1 MRPIDADALKEHIK
15 KRIRNEMI
23 IAWLFRIIDEVS
35 TIDPASLRPKGEW
48 IEKQEA
54 IPWCEDDVDVF
65 WECAV
70 CGTRN
75 YAPTD
80 FCPNCGADMRGEG
93 DG

>member
-48 IEKQEA
+48 VKDE
-54 IPWCEDDVDVF
+54 PFLVCLNCESEIDIKNCLGV
-65 WECAV
+65 EN
-70 CGTRN
+70 RKN
-75 YAPTD
+75 